1 MVLTIHN
8 DVNQFSPV
16 VFVVFVIGLRS
27 FLQAWIGF
35 LSWIDWLAF
44 LDFLPFLLSLLP
56 LLSFLLLPSFF
67 AFLPRLT
74 WLPAFPSLFTWLYNR
89 RFNRHI
95 WGQIRRNLPI

>member
-16 VFVVFVIGLRS
+16 VFEVFFIGLRG

-44 LDFLPFLLSLLP
+44 LDFLPFLLSLPP
-56 LLSFLLLPSFF
+56 LLSFLPLPPSF

-74 WLPAFPSLFTWLYNR
+74 RLAPFPSLGAWLYNR

-95 WGQIRRNLPI
+95 WGRIWRNLPI

>member
-16 VFVVFVIGLRS
+16 AFEVFFISLRGFS
-27 FLQAWIGF
+27 QAWIGF

-56 LLSFLLLPSFF
+56 LLSFLLLPPSF
-67 AFLPRLT
+67 AFFPRLT
-74 WLPAFPSLFTWLYNR
+74 WLAPFP
-89 RFNRHI
+89 
-95 WGQIRRNLPI
+95 P